1 MHSLVGCHLEWLA
14 PYENQCEQ
22 GKVYQRFQIHLS
34 QHTRRVLFFETKEEV
49 DRWFRVLSAATQAR
63 DIAEHYDLDMSQE
76 RLIGEGSFGQV
87 YIGYDKANGASVAI
101 KVLQRRGMKSS
112 DLEFNLNE
120 VGILSVVGSDHVPYL
135 LDVFENFNLI
145 FIVQE
150 FIEGI
155 SLN

>member
-1 MHSLVGCHLEWLA
+1 M
-14 PYENQCEQ
+14 
-22 GKVYQRFQIHLS
+22 
-34 QHTRRVLFFETKEEV
+34 
-49 DRWFRVLSAATQAR
+49 TQ
-63 DIAEHYDLDMSQE
+63 EK
-76 RLIGEGSFGQV
+76 LIGEGSFGKV
-87 YIGYDKANGASVAI
+87 YVGQDKTSGANVAI

-135 LDVFENFNLI
+135 LDVYENFNQI

-155 SLN
+155 SLNQYTKMSQNKYEIASKLIFKELLKGLKGLHDIGVVHRDIKLDNIMLQFHGEFVMPKYIDFGLSKVLLEG